1 MENLFLKY
9 MSGLHK
15 EDEKEPEKRE
25 LGPVITLSRQY
36 GCYGSEIAQM
46 ICDEINKL
54 IVEERWQVVSKEVL
68 EDAAKRLKVN
78 PTDISHIFGAEEKGF
93 LTDLRESFRN
103 NYTSDSQIKRAISR
117 VVKAYA
123 EGGECVIVGR
133 AGCVIGKHI
142 KKALH
147 VRLFAPFNYR
157 VTQIQKRFS
166 IDEKTAQ
173 KQVADIDKKREVFMS
188 FFSGNKPDADL
199 FDAVFNRAT
208 LSNQQIVAQ
217 IIELAQFK
225 NLFK

>member
-15 EDEKEPEKRE
+15 EADKEPEKKE

-46 ICDEINKL
+46 ICDAINKL
-54 IVEERWQVVSKEVL
+54 IEEEKWQVVSKEVL
-68 EDAAKRLKVN
+68 EDAAKKLKVDPN
-78 PTDISHIFGAEEKGF
+78 DISHIFGAEEKGF

-133 AGCVIGKHI
+133 AGCVISKHI

-157 VTQIQKRFS
+157 VAQIQKRFS
-166 IDEKTAQ
+166 IDEKSAQ
-173 KQVADIDKKREVFMS
+173 KQVADIDKKRQVFMS
-188 FFSGNKPDADL
+188 FFSGNKPDTEL
-199 FDAVFNRAT
+199 FDAIFNRAT

-217 IIELAQFK
+217 IIELAQFR